1 MDWIHPQ
8 TFRRIVKRHQG
19 DYKTH
24 RFSCSDQF
32 LCLAFAQ
39 LTYRESLRDIEVC
52 LRSRSSQLYHLG
64 IRGSVSRSTLAHAN
78 EHRPWQ
84 MYADLAEHL
93 IGKARRLY
101 AGDSFGVELEQTVYA
116 LDATT
121 VDLCLSVFPWA
132 RFRSTKAAI
141 KINTLLDLRGAIP
154 TEIYITPGD
163 VHEVNWLDLLI
174 FEPGAFYIMD
184 RGYLDFARLYRIT
197 QAGAFFVTR
206 AKKGVKLARLYSHP
220 VDFATGVRC
229 DQTVRRHYPAKLR
242 RIKFYDAPND
252 RTFVFLTNH
261 FELPA
266 ATIAAL
272 YAKRWQIELFFRWI
286 KQNLR
291 IKTFYGTSDNAV
303 KTQIWIALCIYVLV
317 AIVKKELHLEPS
329 LYEILRIL
337 SVTPFEQIPLHEL
350 LTKAYDPTKNSYDR
364 NQLTH
369 TRFKGTPGAVK
380 LWESPGRAGGLLF

>member
-1 MDWIHPQ
+1 
-8 TFRRIVKRHQG
+8 
-19 DYKTH
+19 
-24 RFSCSDQF
+24 
-32 LCLAFAQ
+32 

-52 LRSRSSQLYHLG
+52 LRSRSSQLYRLG
-64 IRGSVSRSTLAHAN
+64 IRGAVSRSTLAHAN

-84 MYADLAEHL
+84 MYADLAGHL

-101 AGDSFGVELEQTVYA
+101 ADDSFGVELDQTVYA

-163 VHEVNWLDLLI
+163 VHEVNWLDQLI

-184 RGYLDFARLYRIT
+184 RGYLDFVRLYRLV

-206 AKKGVKLARLYSHP
+206 TKKGVKLARLYSHP

-229 DQTVRRHYPAKLR
+229 DQTVRPTGTTTRRDYPAKLR

-266 ATIAAL
+266 STIAAL

-303 KTQIWIALCIYVLV
+303 KTQIWIAICVYVLV

-329 LYEILRIL
+329 LYEILQIL
-337 SVTPFEQIPLHEL
+337 SVTPFEQIPLPEL
-350 LTKAYDPTKNSYDR
+350 LTKTYDPTRNPYDR
-364 NQLTH
+364 NQLS
-369 TRFKGTPGAVK
+369 
-380 LWESPGRAGGLLF
+380 LW

>member
-1 MDWIHPQ
+1 MEWVPHYA
-8 TFRRIVKRHQG
+8 FRRLVTRHRG
-19 DYKTH
+19 DYKAY
-24 RFSCSDQF
+24 RFSCWDHF

-64 IRGSVSRSTLAHAN
+64 IRGAVSRSTLAHAN

-84 MYADLAEHL
+84 MYADLAGHL

-101 AGDSFGVELEQTVYA
+101 AEDSFGVELDQTVYA

-132 RFRSTKAAI
+132 HFRSTKAAI

-154 TEIYITPGD
+154 TMIHVTPGD
-163 VHEVNWLDLLI
+163 IHEVNWLDLLI

-184 RGYLDFARLYRIT
+184 RGYLDFARLYRLA
-197 QAGAFFVTR
+197 QAGAFFITR
-206 AKKGVKLARLYSHP
+206 TKKGVKLARLYSHP

-229 DQTVRRHYPAKLR
+229 DQTVRPTGVDARHHYPAKLR
-242 RIKFYDAPND
+242 RIKFYDAPNH

-303 KTQIWIALCIYVLV
+303 KTQIWSAVCVYVLV
-317 AIVKKELHLEPS
+317 AIVKKQLHLQPS
-329 LYEILRIL
+329 LYEILQIL
-337 SVTPFEQIPLHEL
+337 SVTPFEQISLQEL
-350 LTKAYDPTKNSYDR
+350 LTKTYDANRKPCDC
-364 NQLTH
+364 NQL
-369 TRFKGTPGAVK
+369 P
-380 LWESPGRAGGLLF
+380 LW

>member
-1 MDWIHPQ
+1 MVFTQIIEWIPHC
-8 TFRRIVKRHQG
+8 TFRRIVARHRG
-19 DYKTH
+19 DYKVQS
-24 RFSCSDQF
+24 FSCWDQF

-64 IRGSVSRSTLAHAN
+64 IRGAVSRSTLAHAN

-84 MYADLAEHL
+84 MYADLAGHL

-101 AGDSFGVELEQTVYA
+101 AGDSFGVELDQTVYA

-154 TEIYITPGD
+154 SMIHVTPGD
-163 VHEVNWLDLLI
+163 VHEVNWLDDLI

-206 AKKGVKLARLYSHP
+206 AKKGLKFARLYSRL

-229 DQTVRRHYPAKLR
+229 DQTVRPTGAASRRDYPAKLR
-242 RIKFYDAPND
+242 RIKFYDAPNN

-303 KTQIWIALCIYVLV
+303 KTQIWIAVCVYVLV
-317 AIVKKELHLEPS
+317 AIVKKELHLESS
-329 LYEILRIL
+329 LYEILQIL
-337 SVTPFEQIPLHEL
+337 SVTPFEQIPLPEL
-350 LTKAYDPTKNSYDR
+350 LTKAYDPTGNSYDR
-364 NQLTH
+364 NQLS
-369 TRFKGTPGAVK
+369 
-380 LWESPGRAGGLLF
+380 LW

>member
-1 MDWIHPQ
+1 MQPPKMIFAQIIEWVPHY
-8 TFRRIVKRHQG
+8 TFRRLVTRHRG
-19 DYKTH
+19 DYKTY
-24 RFSCSDQF
+24 RLSCWDQF

-101 AGDSFGVELEQTVYA
+101 AGDSFGVELNQTVYA

-132 RFRSTKAAI
+132 HFRSTKAAI

-154 TEIYITPGD
+154 TTIHVTPGD
-163 VHEVNWLDLLI
+163 IHEVNWLDDLI
-174 FEPGAFYIMD
+174 FELGAFYIMD
-184 RGYLDFARLYRIT
+184 RGYLDFARLYRIV
-197 QAGAFFVTR
+197 QAGAFFIIR
-206 AKKGVKLARLYSHP
+206 AKRGLKLARLYSRP

-229 DQTVRRHYPAKLR
+229 DQTVRPTGVDTRHEYPAKLR
-242 RIKFYDAPND
+242 RIKFYDAAND

-303 KTQIWIALCIYVLV
+303 KTQIWIALCVYVLV
-317 AIVKKELHLEPS
+317 AIVKKELKLEPS
-329 LYEILRIL
+329 LYEILQIL

-350 LTKAYDPTKNSYDR
+350 LTKTYDPTRNPYDC
-364 NQLTH
+364 NQL
-369 TRFKGTPGAVK
+369 P
-380 LWESPGRAGGLLF
+380 LW